1 MMKKFLDTSTLADR
15 LKDTESIAVEYRAQ
29 SGSWHLARFI
39 VKKRNTAGDSVT
51 KKAATGILLRLVKP
65 QALICAVFGKND
77 VSRCFLKTKKDV
89 LSRLNR
95 RFLLLSKN
103 TGQHPLRTAD
113 AWKELSWCGP
123 GTAPVCPYPS
133 AAFSQRPPLLRI
145 FHRSCCLKLWRALPE
160 CTVLTGGQPSCR
172 RRRPL
177 SVPERR
183 TQPS

>member
-1 MMKKFLDTSTLADR
+1 MIFSFFSSLHTFFPKSCLFC
-15 LKDTESIAVEYRAQ
+15 Q
-29 SGSWHLARFI
+29 SFSQI
-39 VKKRNTAGDSVT
+39 SK
-51 KKAATGILLRLVKP
+51 I
-65 QALICAVFGKND
+65 
-77 VSRCFLKTKKDV
+77 KTKKDV

-160 CTVLTGGQPSCR
+160 CTVLTGGHPSCR
-172 RRRPL
+172 RRPPCL
-177 SVPERR
+177 SQSGGLSPAETCQDIMLLAISFPGARI
-183 TQPS
+183 PP